1 MNKLQLTGGAR
12 IGRMNASFPFAT
24 LSVDKEK
31 LELDVSLLGHYVF
44 QSSDIVSIEPYRV
57 VPFLGE
63 GIKINHRVANYDPK
77 IIFWSFKRPEE
88 VIEQI
93 KAEGFRW
100 DDAPKQMEK
109 IEIRRKQQQGGF
121 PLKKPV
127 VIGLIVIWNILLLP
141 DILKLFLHDASD
153 VFPVRGIME
162 ASGFLFLFSLL
173 SLISPGF
180 RDLILKEG
188 RELKD
193 IKKMALFI
201 LFISGMMFLQSYM
214 LMKVTG

>member
-1 MNKLQLTGGAR
+1 MDKLQLTGGAR

-24 LSVDKEK
+24 LSADKEK
-31 LELDVSLLGHYVF
+31 LELDVSLLGNYVF
-44 QSSDIVSIEPYRV
+44 LPSDIVSIEPYRV

-63 GIKINHRVANYDPK
+63 GIKINHRVADYNPK

-93 KAEGFRW
+93 KAAGFRW
-100 DDAPKQMEK
+100 DDAPEHMEK

-121 PLKKPV
+121 PLKKFV
-127 VIGLIVIWNILLLP
+127 VISLIVIWNILLLP
-141 DILKLFLHDASD
+141 DILKLFLHDAPD

-201 LFISGMMFLQSYM
+201 LFISGMMFLQSYI
-214 LMKVTG
+214 LMKVTR